1 MTGPHRDVAAARHQ
15 LRTCIRTHL
24 PELPRSGQVVLVG
37 CSGGQDSLA
46 LAATLAFCAPRDGYR
61 VRALIIDHQV
71 REGSADDAAR
81 AAAVCTQ
88 LRLPAEVRQV
98 SVPGGRQGSGQG
110 GPEAAART
118 ARRAALAAAAADHN
132 ARAVLLGHTLD
143 DQAET
148 VLLGLARGSG
158 ARSLAGMREFD
169 GLWLR
174 PFLSLRR
181 AQTEAICQE
190 LNLPV
195 VHDPSND
202 VDGPW
207 RQADG
212 QPLRRTALR
221 ARAIPALREVLG
233 PGVDTALARTASQMQ
248 RDDDYLQALA
258 REALDGVVVREN
270 PIRLAQTAT
279 ATLPAAIRTRVLH
292 MVLARAA
299 RPGEQVTAEQVEQVD
314 RLARLRAVHG
324 PVYCAGGVIVTKE
337 GGMLEVAANEGDIG
351 AR

>member
-1 MTGPHRDVAAARHQ
+1 MTGPHRDVAAARHH

-24 PELPRSGQVVLVG
+24 PDLPLSGEVILVG

-61 VRALIIDHQV
+61 VHAVIIDHQV
-71 REGSADDAAR
+71 REESADDASR
-81 AAAVCTQ
+81 AAAACAQ
-88 LRLPAEVRQV
+88 LGLPAEVRQV
-98 SVPGGRQGSGQG
+98 RVPGGRQGSGHG

-158 ARSLAGMREFD
+158 ARSLAGMRERD

-174 PFLSLRR
+174 PFLGLRR
-181 AQTEAICQE
+181 AHTAAICEE
-190 LNLPV
+190 LALPV
-195 VHDPSND
+195 VADPSND

-212 QPLRRTALR
+212 RPLRRTALR

-233 PGVDTALARTASQMQ
+233 PGVDLALARTATQLQ
-248 RDDDYLQALA
+248 RDDDYLQVLA
-258 REALDGVVVREN
+258 QEALDTVVVGEN
-270 PIRLAQTAT
+270 PTCLAQAAT
-279 ATLPAAIRTRVLH
+279 AALPAAIRTRVLH

-314 RLARLRAVHG
+314 RLVRLRAVHG
-324 PVYCAGGVIVTKE
+324 PIYCAGGVIVTKE
-337 GGMLEVAANEGDIG
+337 NGMLTVAANEGGIG